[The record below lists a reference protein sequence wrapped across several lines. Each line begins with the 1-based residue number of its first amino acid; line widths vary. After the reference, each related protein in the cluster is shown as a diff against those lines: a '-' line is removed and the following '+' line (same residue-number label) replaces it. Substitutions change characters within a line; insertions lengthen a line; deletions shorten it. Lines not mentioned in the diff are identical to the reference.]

1 MSEQNEIIYEY
12 REDSCPAQAE
22 TKPVDKHIAIDVNPY
37 RTRVVLLEDGRAAEV
52 YSEHHDRVSL
62 VGNIFRGVVRSI
74 LPGMSAAFVDIGE
87 EKNAFLSLSDLR
99 KPADAEDVT
108 PSQRTVPADL
118 KVGRELMVQIIKDPY
133 GTKGARV
140 SSEISISGHL
150 IVLFPNDDM
159 IGISKNIT
167 DDAERER
174 LRGIVQAHRES
185 GCGAIIRTAAEGRDE
200 ADIVAELNEL
210 TDKWHGILRTYRG
223 SVGPKCI
230 HHEFGLVERTVR
242 DLFRPDVS
250 KITVNDRECYEE
262 LRAVLGEVEPGSAD
276 RVVLVENEPD
286 LFDVLGIEKQIDEA
300 LSRKV
305 WLKSG
310 AYIIIDYTEALI
322 SIDVNSGKNIGKVNL
337 QQTALETN
345 CEAAKEIAR
354 QLRLRDVGGI
364 IIIDFIDLESREDRA
379 TVVRTLREAMKRDR
393 TTAVVHGM
401 TSLGLVEVTRKKLRE
416 NLPASLQ
423 STCPCCGASGKVLSD
438 QTIALKIR
446 AKLLSHILRDGMSR
460 VSITANPGVIALIR
474 RHLSDECRAL
484 KLSPSS
490 FTLIENNGV
499 DTEQFSIRW
508 TSD

>member
-1 MSEQNEIIYEY
+1 
-12 REDSCPAQAE
+12 
-22 TKPVDKHIAIDVNPY
+22 
-37 RTRVVLLEDGRAAEV
+37 
-52 YSEHHDRVSL
+52 
-62 VGNIFRGVVRSI
+62 
-74 LPGMSAAFVDIGE
+74 
-87 EKNAFLSLSDLR
+87 
-99 KPADAEDVT
+99 
-108 PSQRTVPADL
+108 
-118 KVGRELMVQIIKDPY
+118 
-133 GTKGARV
+133 
-140 SSEISISGHL
+140 
-150 IVLFPNDDM
+150 
-159 IGISKNIT
+159 
-167 DDAERER
+167 
-174 LRGIVQAHRES
+174 
-185 GCGAIIRTAAEGRDE
+185 
-200 ADIVAELNEL
+200 
-210 TDKWHGILRTYRG
+210 
-223 SVGPKCI
+223 
-230 HHEFGLVERTVR
+230 
-242 DLFRPDVS
+242 
-250 KITVNDRECYEE
+250 CYEE

-446 AKLLSHILRDGMSR
+446 AKLLSHILAT
-460 VSITANPGVIALIR
+460 V
-474 RHLSDECRAL
+474 
-484 KLSPSS
+484 
-490 FTLIENNGV
+490 
-499 DTEQFSIRW
+499 
-508 TSD
+508 